1 MATPKAN
8 YAALRVKGQI
18 VLSQREKHQVTS
30 LRRYA
35 KADGL
40 TISQFTPW
48 HRRREG
54 FLHRDW
60 PLTVALVH
68 PDNPTTIVRPDAKGA

>member
-8 YAALRVKGQI
+8 YADLRVKGQI
-18 VLSQREKHQVTS
+18 VLSVREKHQVTS

-35 KADGL
+35 AADGL
-40 TISQFTPW
+40 KVTQFTQG
-48 HRRREG
+48 HVRRQGFLRREQ
-54 FLHRDW
+54 

-68 PDNPTTIVRPDAKGA
+68 PDNPTTIVRPDAKEQ